1 MIKKPI
7 TITCLQDLKRAQL
20 RSWFRLPV
28 SLTVRSTLR
37 LEEKKSMQKVSWE

>member
-1 MIKKPI
+1 MIKNQSLF
-7 TITCLQDLKRAQL
+7 TCLQDLKHAQL